1 MTIYIRGN
9 YMIKSINFLNY
20 RNLNGKYIFNN
31 NIDIIIGR
39 NNEGK
44 TNLLDGIRLAFS
56 CITSE
61 YFKIKKS
68 DFNNSDDSNNI
79 IIDVELENYIIPS
92 LSFVD
97 NVGNQRYG
105 FSVLIKKTQS
115 GKYKKE
121 VTLLNGSN
129 IDFDILMED
138 DKIPNIFMIP
148 LVRVDEIY
156 AGGFITGLSKF
167 IESEE
172 KHKNLKEES
181 KKQIKESMKN
191 KLNVF
196 QNFCN
201 KFNQRMDIALSEPK
215 LSDEKVFIIEE
226 GVEEH
231 HYMIGSGY
239 KSIAN
244 IYLNTLND
252 KYNIILI
259 DEIENHLHP
268 SLIRTFIN
276 ELKQI
281 ENTQIIVTTHSPVV
295 VNEFPIEEIID
306 IKHKKVELS
315 ESSLS
320 KLNKFLH
327 PGRNE
332 LLFADNII
340 LVEGYTEEL
349 LLRYY
354 LNNKQYNWTV
364 INVAGVM
371 FEPYIELAYKL
382 GKKVIVL
389 SDNDICLSKDKT
401 QSSRFT
407 KLEKLCKSY
416 NILIFAMYNTLETD
430 LYNNGYLNSCQEF
443 LRNHEVHND
452 IVVAK
457 QNCKTKIVEK
467 LINENVD
474 LNEWHIIKEI
484 EDEFKSN

>member
-1 MTIYIRGN
+1 
-9 YMIKSINFLNY
+9 MIKSINFLNY

-172 KHKNLKEES
+172 KYKNLKEES

-315 ESSLS
+315 ESSL
-320 KLNKFLH
+320 
-327 PGRNE
+327 
-332 LLFADNII
+332 
-340 LVEGYTEEL
+340 
-349 LLRYY
+349 
-354 LNNKQYNWTV
+354 
-364 INVAGVM
+364 
-371 FEPYIELAYKL
+371 
-382 GKKVIVL
+382 
-389 SDNDICLSKDKT
+389 
-401 QSSRFT
+401 
-407 KLEKLCKSY
+407 
-416 NILIFAMYNTLETD
+416 
-430 LYNNGYLNSCQEF
+430 
-443 LRNHEVHND
+443 
-452 IVVAK
+452 
-457 QNCKTKIVEK
+457 
-467 LINENVD
+467 
-474 LNEWHIIKEI
+474 
-484 EDEFKSN
+484 

>member
-172 KHKNLKEES
+172 KYKNLKEES

-315 ESSLS
+315 ESSL
-320 KLNKFLH
+320 
-327 PGRNE
+327 
-332 LLFADNII
+332 
-340 LVEGYTEEL
+340 
-349 LLRYY
+349 
-354 LNNKQYNWTV
+354 
-364 INVAGVM
+364 
-371 FEPYIELAYKL
+371 
-382 GKKVIVL
+382 
-389 SDNDICLSKDKT
+389 
-401 QSSRFT
+401 
-407 KLEKLCKSY
+407 
-416 NILIFAMYNTLETD
+416 
-430 LYNNGYLNSCQEF
+430 
-443 LRNHEVHND
+443 
-452 IVVAK
+452 
-457 QNCKTKIVEK
+457 
-467 LINENVD
+467 
-474 LNEWHIIKEI
+474 
-484 EDEFKSN
+484 